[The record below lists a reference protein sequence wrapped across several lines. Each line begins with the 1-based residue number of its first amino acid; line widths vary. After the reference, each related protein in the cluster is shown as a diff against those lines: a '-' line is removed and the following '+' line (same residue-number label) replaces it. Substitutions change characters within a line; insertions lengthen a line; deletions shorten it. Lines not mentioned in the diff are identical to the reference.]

1 MRYLF
6 STYTSSIS
14 LVLATAL
21 SFSCSGTRDVGTNTP
36 TSESTDAVA
45 TTDNSSG
52 PSSAATASTPDP
64 NRKARYRKSGSK
76 IVVGDKALDLSGAV
90 DANGNQ
96 VSLESYQ
103 APLLVLTFG
112 ASWCAP
118 CKKEIPALE
127 KLAQGFDSSK
137 VDFVAVNIDT
147 SVKAGAKFMNGFGL
161 TRVRAVFDPKN
172 KSVRRYD
179 PPTMPSVFIVR
190 EGIVKHVHAGFR
202 SGDADKLKKLIDAL
216 VQ

>member
-1 MRYLF
+1 MQYSF
-6 STYTSSIS
+6 SNYSLSIS
-14 LVLATAL
+14 LILGTAL
-21 SFSCSGTRDVGTNTP
+21 SFSCSGTRDIATNSP
-36 TSESTDAVA
+36 TSEPGDAVA
-45 TTDNSSG
+45 TDNSSG
-52 PSSAATASTPDP
+52 SSDTATASTPDP

-76 IVVGDKALDLSGAV
+76 VVVGDKALDLSGAI
-90 DANGNQ
+90 DDNGNP

-103 APLLVLTFG
+103 APVLVLTFG

-118 CKKEIPALE
+118 CKKEIPALD
-127 KLAQGFDSSK
+127 KIAQGFDSSK

-147 SVKAGAKFMNGFGL
+147 SVKSGTKFMNSFGL
-161 TRVRAVFDPKN
+161 TRVRSVFDPKN

-202 SGDADKLKKLIDAL
+202 SGDADKFKKLIDGL